1 MGVARV
7 RALKNL
13 IYLKRLKR
21 LRGGKNAVFSMVEAV
36 FEGVC
41 ATKIVA
47 INYKNSNKK
56 LQK

>member
-1 MGVARV
+1 V

-13 IYLKRLKR
+13 IHFKRLKR
-21 LRGGKNAVFSMVEAV
+21 LRGEKNAVFSMVEAV